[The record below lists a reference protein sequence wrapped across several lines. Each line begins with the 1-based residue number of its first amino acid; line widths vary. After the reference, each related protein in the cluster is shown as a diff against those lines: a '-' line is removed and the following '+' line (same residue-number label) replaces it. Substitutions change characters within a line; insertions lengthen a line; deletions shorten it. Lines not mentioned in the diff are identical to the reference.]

1 MKLMKPFFLVQL
13 RQAVKE
19 DFANPDGS
27 KKLNVLYFHQ
37 SYYGA
42 VERQP
47 HYFTDQTNMR
57 DFKELYAAGQIF
69 VPDAIFYEPVELTD

>member
-1 MKLMKPFFLVQL
+1 MKPKLIVQL

-19 DFANPDGS
+19 DFSNPDES

-42 VERQP
+42 IETKP
-47 HYFTDQTNMR
+47 HYFTAETNMR
-57 DFKELYAAGQIF
+57 EFKTLYAAGQIF